1 MNTASTKSIR
11 YLVQAAVIAA
21 IYAVLTLLASS
32 LNLAYGPVQFRI
44 SEFLTVLPMFTP
56 AAIPGL
62 TLGCFLA
69 NLASPFGP
77 VDWIFGSVATLLA
90 AVVSYLLRNVRIKDI
105 PFLVPMAPVLFN
117 ALVVGVELACFSDVG
132 FGFQNFSWVA
142 FGYNALTVGAG
153 ELGHLLCTGITICGF
168 PIKNKFGEKNI
179 LNEELKDYERAI
191 VHRKKN
197 QKHCPCTVNCN

>member
-132 FGFQNFSWVA
+132 FGFQNLIAARLVSWVA

-153 ELGHLLCTGITICGF
+153 ELVICYALGLPFAVFLLKTS
-168 PIKNKFGEKNI
+168 
-179 LNEELKDYERAI
+179 LA
-191 VHRKKN
+191 KKIFLMRN
-197 QKHCPCTVNCN
+197 

>member
-105 PFLVPMAPVLFN
+105 PFWFQWRLCYLTLWLWGLNWLVSVMLVLVSKT
-117 ALVVGVELACFSDVG
+117 LVG
-132 FGFQNFSWVA
+132 
-142 FGYNALTVGAG
+142 
-153 ELGHLLCTGITICGF
+153 
-168 PIKNKFGEKNI
+168 
-179 LNEELKDYERAI
+179 
-191 VHRKKN
+191 
-197 QKHCPCTVNCN
+197 